1 MEMIYLM
8 APIYPIDLYR
18 WDLTES
24 PLTLN
29 VAMIA
34 FALLTPRTL
43 VAMPP
48 LLIKRSNK
56 TALKTKPNDV

>member
-43 VAMPP
+43 VAIP
-48 LLIKRSNK
+48 LNEKPKKLELNNLI
-56 TALKTKPNDV
+56 